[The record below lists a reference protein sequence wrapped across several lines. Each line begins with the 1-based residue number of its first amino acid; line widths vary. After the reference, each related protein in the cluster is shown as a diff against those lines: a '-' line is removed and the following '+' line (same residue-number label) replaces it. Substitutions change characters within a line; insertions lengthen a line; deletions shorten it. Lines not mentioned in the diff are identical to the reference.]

1 MRISLFPSLAVI
13 SLSIWCNGS
22 FSSCSL
28 QALHPGDGS
37 GGQGVNSSTGAGG
50 VLLGFCCTTPSCLL
64 PFWTLWMPGLMC
76 GGNWTGGARMLPS
89 MGALTP
95 QAPWVC
101 PVCSPCLELLKGVV
115 LLKGLLQVGRRNEK
129 DDEEEEDGDP
139 LRGELCCVVL
149 CAVAGGACG
158 YGNLYGQ
165 GYGTESTAL
174 SSVLFNNGAKC
185 GACYAI
191 MCYRS
196 KHCFPGT
203 PKVTVTAT
211 NFCPPNDALPNN
223 NGGWCNPPL
232 RHFDLAQPVFSRIAD
247 WKAGIIP
254 VLFRR

>member
-1 MRISLFPSLAVI
+1 
-13 SLSIWCNGS
+13 
-22 FSSCSL
+22 
-28 QALHPGDGS
+28 
-37 GGQGVNSSTGAGG
+37 
-50 VLLGFCCTTPSCLL
+50 
-64 PFWTLWMPGLMC
+64 
-76 GGNWTGGARMLPS
+76 
-89 MGALTP
+89 
-95 QAPWVC
+95 
-101 PVCSPCLELLKGVV
+101 
-115 LLKGLLQVGRRNEK
+115 LKGLLQVGRRDEK

-149 CAVAGGACG
+149 CSVAGGACG